1 MAVPYLLNS
10 WNSRLP
16 IIVLWK
22 RSLDLV
28 TAVRGSQFQIRVF
41 RVSQN
46 EITRNTLILA
56 MQNMYLTFIVNKLNL
71 LSKLENIL
79 LILILVLLFSIIT
92 SFFLN
97 IKSSRGVE
105 IEKDKLLKK
114 EKLLIN
120 LKTSYENGRINAKE
134 YKKRILYIINNN
146 SI

>member
-1 MAVPYLLNS
+1 
-10 WNSRLP
+10 
-16 IIVLWK
+16 
-22 RSLDLV
+22 
-28 TAVRGSQFQIRVF
+28 
-41 RVSQN
+41 
-46 EITRNTLILA
+46 